1 MEGQRCY
8 IVDNNTVHATSGAG
22 TRSPAGTIHEV
33 TAAGVYVDFDEDDV
47 SDDEMRVLR
56 SFTQLTAAQVLAL
69 HTTPIDLIPQP
80 AAGYWIEPLGL
91 DLFLDYGAA
100 AYAAIAGT
108 DYFHLKYTDGSGATL
123 TQAIDPSSFGTAT
136 ADAYLHIAPASSY
149 APLRAKVVASLAGA
163 WTTGDSPIGVTVLYR
178 VRKLAPTV

>member
-1 MEGQRCY
+1 M
-8 IVDNNTVHATSGAG
+8 
-22 TRSPAGTIHEV
+22 PAQSAIST
-33 TAAGVYVDFDEDDV
+33 TAD
-47 SDDEMRVLR
+47 
-56 SFTQLTAAQVLAL
+56 
-69 HTTPIDLIPQP
+69 
-80 AAGYWIEPLGL
+80 
-91 DLFLDYGAA
+91 FLDYGAA